1 MTALVEL
8 GYDGG
13 GAAGDMDRLDDDIL
27 EGTAGQEEHDGAAPA
42 AAVAEEVD
50 EGELAFVGSSL
61 LFVSMLL
68 PDVAG
73 NVALSSDAPKKEK
86 RKTPYK
92 SFINRKKQRTAE

>member
-1 MTALVEL
+1 MSALVEL

-27 EGTAGQEEHDGAAPA
+27 EGTAGQEEHDGAASA

-50 EGELAFVGSSL
+50 E
-61 LFVSMLL
+61 
-68 PDVAG
+68 DVAG